1 MSIKDWKVLVVEDE
15 HDSMELVQ
23 GIFEH
28 YGVDSV
34 GSPTA
39 EDALNTLKDHEPTLI
54 IVDLALPGM
63 DGWRLLNEIK
73 GKPALGQVPCVAIT
87 AYHSAETATQA
98 IRHGF
103 DAYFSKPIDAT
114 SFMREL
120 EGIVNK

>member
-15 HDSMELVQ
+15 NDSMELVQ

-28 YGVDSV
+28 YGVHSV
-34 GSPTA
+34 GAPTA
-39 EDALNTLKDHEPTLI
+39 EEALRLLQHQQPNLI
-54 IVDLALPGM
+54 IIDLALPGM
-63 DGWRLLNEIK
+63 DGWRLLSEIK
-73 GKPALGQVPCVAIT
+73 GQSSFAQVPCVAIT

-114 SFMREL
+114 SYMREL
-120 EGIVNK
+120 ESIVGK

>member
-1 MSIKDWKVLVVEDE
+1 MSIKDWNVLVIEDE

-28 YGVDSV
+28 YGVHSV
-34 GSPTA
+34 GAPTA
-39 EDALNTLKDHEPTLI
+39 EDALRLLEDQRPNLI
-54 IVDLALPGM
+54 IIDLALPGM
-63 DGWRLLNEIK
+63 DGWRLLSEIK
-73 GKPALGQVPCVAIT
+73 SKAHFTQVPCVAIT

-114 SFMREL
+114 SYMREL
-120 EGIVNK
+120 ESIVGK